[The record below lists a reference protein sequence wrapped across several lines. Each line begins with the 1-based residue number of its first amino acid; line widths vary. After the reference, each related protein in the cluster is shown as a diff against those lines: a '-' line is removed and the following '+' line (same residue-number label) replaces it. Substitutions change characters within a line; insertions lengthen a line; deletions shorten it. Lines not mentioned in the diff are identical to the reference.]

1 MLVMLVISSKCLLS
15 RKVSCPMNSLIHA
28 PKKIKFLLEFSFPTI
43 NKIFPREKFIGGRI
57 GYPKDLIFKW
67 LLVKKTT
74 NWDFRTI
81 EELSGISHQTL
92 IRRNHQF
99 LLKDVYQK
107 FFVSLVRKAVKIG
120 LIVGEKVAMDST
132 FVPTFSRHKESGSG
146 GWNGYKEKFGFKAH
160 VLIDAKTKFPVA
172 LIITDGVKSDN
183 PVAIPLLKK
192 AKPYLANCGYVLAD
206 KGYDDSAIVSFI
218 VKTFG
223 AKAGIPM
230 RKKSKLAK
238 GKKNRYGN
246 LLNWKFLAKG
256 RTFKKSIYKYRTEI
270 ERFFSTVKRKFYL
283 GKEFTRGIEA
293 FTKNTYLALISYCLR
308 EFYVVG
314 IRSF

>member
-1 MLVMLVISSKCLLS
+1 
-15 RKVSCPMNSLIHA
+15 MNSLNHA
-28 PKKIKFLLEFSFPTI
+28 PKKLKFLLEFSFPAI
-43 NKIFPREKFIGGRI
+43 NKLFPREKFIGGRI

-74 NWDFRTI
+74 NWDYRTI
-81 EELSGISHQTL
+81 EELSGVSHQTL
-92 IRRNHQF
+92 IRRNQQF
-99 LLKDVYQK
+99 LNKEIYQR

-132 FVPTFSRHKESGSG
+132 FVPTFSRHQEEGSG
-146 GWNGYKEKFGFKAH
+146 GWNGYKEKYGFKAH
-160 VLIDAKTKFPVA
+160 VLIDTKTKFPIA
-172 LIITDGVKSDN
+172 LVITNGVRSDN
-183 PVAIPLLKK
+183 PMAIPLLKK
-192 AKPYLANCGYVLAD
+192 AKPYLKNCGYVLAD
-206 KGYDDSAIVSFI
+206 KGYDDTTIVRFI

-230 RKKSKLAK
+230 RKKSSLAR
-238 GKKNRYGN
+238 GKVNRYGN
-246 LLNWKFLAKG
+246 LLNWRLLAKG

-283 GKEFTRGIEA
+283 GKELTRGIEA
-293 FTKNTYLALISYCLR
+293 FAKNTYLTLISYCLR
-308 EFYVVG
+308 EFYIVG

>member
-1 MLVMLVISSKCLLS
+1 
-15 RKVSCPMNSLIHA
+15 MNSLNHT

-99 LLKDVYQK
+99 LIKDVYRK
-107 FFVSLVRKAVKIG
+107 FFVSLVRKAVRIG
-120 LIVGEKVAMDST
+120 LIIGKKVAMDST

-192 AKPYLANCGYVLAD
+192 AKPYLKNCGYVLAD
-206 KGYDDSAIVSFI
+206 KGYDDANIVNFI

-238 GKKNRYGN
+238 GKINRYGN
-246 LLNWKFLAKG
+246 LLNWRFLAKG

-270 ERFFSTVKRKFYL
+270 ERFFSTIKRKFYL

-293 FTKNTYLALISYCLR
+293 FAKNAYLALISYCLR

>member
-1 MLVMLVISSKCLLS
+1 
-15 RKVSCPMNSLIHA
+15 MNSLNHT

-43 NKIFPREKFIGGRI
+43 NKIFPRKKFIGGRI

-74 NWDFRTI
+74 NWDFRTV

-92 IRRNHQF
+92 IRRNQQF
-99 LLKDVYQK
+99 LVKDIYQK

-132 FVPTFSRHKESGSG
+132 F
-146 GWNGYKEKFGFKAH
+146 
-160 VLIDAKTKFPVA
+160 
-172 LIITDGVKSDN
+172 
-183 PVAIPLLKK
+183 
-192 AKPYLANCGYVLAD
+192 
-206 KGYDDSAIVSFI
+206 
-218 VKTFG
+218 
-223 AKAGIPM
+223 
-230 RKKSKLAK
+230 
-238 GKKNRYGN
+238 
-246 LLNWKFLAKG
+246 
-256 RTFKKSIYKYRTEI
+256 YKYRTEI

-283 GKEFTRGIEA
+283 GKEFTRGIEVFA
-293 FTKNTYLALISYCLR
+293 KNTYLALISYCLR